1 MNGNR
6 LSPEPDRRSFATIY
20 LDLLDQFPR
29 WSQTGTVS
37 TICLLG
43 YFIMILVVILL
54 IVFINFWCLF
64 AQVFDRGHVCRN
76 SVVLIA
82 YIFDEIYLMPLILLN
97 SALWDSVPDG
107 SLQWSSSFLVSVCV
121 CVSNLNR
128 LTLGLLALKEVF
140 SGFAASW
147 GVSRHS
153 ARGGGFRTNACWAE
167 HWAPVCLPTT
177 FAKKN
182 TGRRNYAATQIS
194 HADSK
199 DWPVCWSGRALKKKW
214 KIGNR

>member
-121 CVSNLNR
+121 CFELEQAHTGIARVKRGVFRLCCLLRSVSSFSSWWGIPHKCLLGGALGTGLFAHNFRQRKHWKAQLCSHTNITCR
-128 LTLGLLALKEVF
+128 FKGLTCLLEWQ
-140 SGFAASW
+140 SI
-147 GVSRHS
+147 
-153 ARGGGFRTNACWAE
+153 E
-167 HWAPVCLPTT
+167 
-177 FAKKN
+177 KN
-182 TGRRNYAATQIS
+182 
-194 HADSK
+194 
-199 DWPVCWSGRALKKKW
+199 W